1 MHRTKDLIDASVFQ
15 SSLPES
21 PSYANINSA
30 SALPALIILSYW
42 QKDDLMDPVKQMR
55 KSY

>member
-1 MHRTKDLIDASVFQ
+1 MLVYFKSF
-15 SSLPES
+15 LPES
-21 PSYANINSA
+21 PSFADINSA

-42 QKDDLMDPVKQMR
+42 QKDDLMDPVKQMC